1 MGKPSIK
8 SRKTSRIRKKKRNT
22 RLIKTIK
29 QKEEEVADLQIQL
42 QDFKKQVVDSGES
55 VLYEI
60 NKCSREN
67 NNLVGWLKL
76 YENQIKNYEK
86 EIYDLNLRLYF
97 SQPQHRQPQIQPQT
111 QPQTQPQSLHQPL
124 SHQPQPQ
131 PQPQSPTFK
140 SLADYFNYFK
150 NQE

>member
-1 MGKPSIK
+1 M
-8 SRKTSRIRKKKRNT
+8 
-22 RLIKTIK
+22 
-29 QKEEEVADLQIQL
+29 
-42 QDFKKQVVDSGES
+42 
-55 VLYEI
+55 
-60 NKCSREN
+60 
-67 NNLVGWLKL
+67 GWLKL

-97 SQPQHRQPQIQPQT
+97 SQPQHRQPQIQPQKTQT

-124 SHQPQPQ
+124 SHQPQSQPQPQ

>member
-97 SQPQHRQPQIQPQT
+97 SQPQHRQLQIQPQT
-111 QPQTQPQSLHQPL
+111 QPQTQPQSLYQPL